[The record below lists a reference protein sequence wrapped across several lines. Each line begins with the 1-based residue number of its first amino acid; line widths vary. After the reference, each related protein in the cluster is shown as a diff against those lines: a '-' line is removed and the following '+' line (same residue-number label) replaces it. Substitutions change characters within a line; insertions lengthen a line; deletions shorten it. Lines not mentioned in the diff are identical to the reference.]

1 MDRKRL
7 QFLLEVAILGALSF
21 VLDNLT
27 LFKMPQGGSV
37 TLSMLPIILMAYRWG
52 VAGGV
57 LTGFI
62 TGLLQAVI
70 GGYIIH
76 PVQGALDYFV
86 AYTVVGLAGVT
97 LSWLIK
103 SKSAGRKGSMAT
115 AIIVGTV
122 LGGLLRLLVHF
133 IGGMVFFA
141 DAAGDQPVWLYSLGY
156 NATFMIPSIVLCAIV
171 AVILFTSA
179 PRLIQKK

>member
-52 VAGGV
+52 IAGGL

-76 PVQGALDYFV
+76 PVQGFLDYFF
-86 AYTVVGLAGVT
+86 AYTVVGFAAVT
-97 LSWLIK
+97 HGWLMK
-103 SKSAGRKGSMAT
+103 GKLAGRKGSIAA
-115 AIIVGTV
+115 AIITGTV
-122 LGGLLRLLVHF
+122 LGGLLRYLAHF

-141 DAAGDQPVWLYSLGY
+141 DAAGNQPAWLYSLGY
-156 NATFMIPSIVLCAIV
+156 NGSYMIPSIILCAAV
-171 AVILFTSA
+171 AVILFTSS
-179 PRLIQKK
+179 PRLIQRV

>member
-7 QFLLEVAILGALSF
+7 QLLLEVAILGALSF
-21 VLDNLT
+21 VLDNVT
-27 LFKMPQGGSV
+27 LFKMPQGGSI

-52 VAGGV
+52 LAGGL
-57 LTGFI
+57 LTGLI

-86 AYTVVGLAGVT
+86 AYTVVGFAAFTHG
-97 LSWLIK
+97 WLIK
-103 SKSAGRKGSMAT
+103 SKLAGRKGSMAA

-122 LGGLLRLLVHF
+122 LGGLLRLSAHF
-133 IGGMVFFA
+133 LAGMVFFA
-141 DAAGDQPVWLYSLGY
+141 DAAGDKPAWLFSLGY
-156 NATFMIPSIVLCAIV
+156 NATYMIPSIILCAIV
-171 AVILFTSA
+171 AVVLFTSA
-179 PRLIQKK
+179 PRLIQKG